1 MLPLTDFPERIHELD
16 RVELVLPDRR
26 ILIALESVA
35 MSGRYWLLNLVGI
48 DDREKA
54 QELKGGFLVVR
65 KEDRVALPEGSYYH
79 DQLLGLKVLT
89 PGGDILGH
97 IVDII
102 ATGGHDQYVM
112 KRDDTGETALIP
124 AAKEIVISV
133 DLKAGIIVIDPP
145 DGLLDL

>member
-16 RVELVLPDRR
+16 RVELVLPDSR
-26 ILIALESVA
+26 ILVTIESVA
-35 MSGRYWLLNLVGI
+35 MSGRYWLLNLVGV

-54 QELKGGFLVVR
+54 LGFKGGFLVVR

-89 PGGDILGH
+89 PGGDKLGQ
-97 IVDII
+97 IVNII
-102 ATGGHDQYVM
+102 ATGGHDQFVM
-112 KRDDTGETALIP
+112 KRDDTGKTALIP
-124 AAKEIVISV
+124 AARVIVISV

-145 DGLLDL
+145 EGLLEL